1 MAASREK
8 RSNAGTRMSK
18 LLDEEEEDEF
28 YKNTYGGFEDAE
40 NDQEYKSE
48 DSGDDDVDSDFSIDE
63 NDEVISDHEDDK
75 PKRAKRLVTRAYKE
89 PKKVAKKETADV
101 TDKPFPFNIPED
113 QAGPSNSTPVKKP
126 VVKKQLSAP
135 SKSERKSCRKSTAA
149 KSAELRKRVKQRD
162 EEYQRRRKKMKL
174 KEKKEE
180 PMTQEELL
188 EEAKA
193 TEREN
198 IASLEQF
205 QLMELEKKKIRP
217 VKKTFKGPM
226 IRYHSFAA
234 PLIEELP
241 SSENQTIDVDDT
253 MVSVDEPK
261 EPEMTSN
268 DKKCERTL
276 ITFPDEATLKS
287 LFPQEKRPLR
297 QPRLCPFSRTLARYF
312 DPVVRLPYSNV
323 VSFRIL
329 RSTYESKLESMGDRA
344 DPEVAS
350 WIAWRKK
357 QQELRTLVAKKLQQ
371 IVTNIRPQPQT
382 DQTPGPSSSANTPT
396 IIRTAGQTILS
407 GAPTRPTILIPKQQ
421 KKLSG
426 PEMSY
431 PDGRSNEYWPYCGG
445 DTPPPAPSQSYLVQ
459 TTQRVEYFPSNSRS
473 EQNRFTEVHHYTT
486 VSTSYGAYPG
496 APPNFSVPPPG
507 YPAINQAPPSM
518 SSTGVKR
525 KSDLEVDG
533 YKVSAERAEKIMKML
548 LKPDP
553 DKSPPR
559 RSSYSRER
567 SSHEYK
573 RRRSRSPRS
582 NRGRSPQPRRRSP
595 DNRSSSR
602 RRSPDRRTPSSS
614 SSSRSRYSR
623 RVTPE
628 RDRRSSSNRP
638 KERPVGRVHPYGSQS
653 VPANKQDQNRNKK
666 ETDVPKEAGEERNGE
681 NGSKGAEKYL
691 YVSST
696 PFEQYY
702 KYIRG
707 VFQPTRRQLD
717 LCKQFEEELIQ
728 RGKKTRAS
736 KPAYPPLQRKQKL
749 HIHKCCQEDDCDSS
763 ESEDDDDDGSSE
775 DEGECSLRELEHK
788 KKHPDRLHAELWFN
802 DAGEM
807 NDGPLCRCSMRSRRS
822 GIRHGIYAGEEPLP
836 ACNPDSNNAERLY
849 HYRITISPP
858 TNFLTKL
865 PTVISHD
872 GHEYLFEGFSLLSHY
887 PVGNLPVCKVIRFN
901 FEYTIEYIEEDMPY
915 NFTMRELDLFY
926 QYLFVEMLELVD
938 FNMKAHNDPDG
949 CPRFHFFPRFVR
961 ELPENG
967 ISLLCMS
974 EVMKYLLDKNRPLV
988 NEEDLL
994 EYLNKSQTEWLNV
1007 ADEVKGMI
1015 VTNPGL
1021 KPSSIRVDQLDR
1033 EKIKKDFL
1041 TYPEIVHFGIRP
1053 PQLSYAGNAEYNRE
1067 WREYV
1072 KLRHLIANSPKPS
1085 SEEKYNLKVKEDRLQ
1100 EMRMQNKMKRDVTV
1114 AVSAEGFYRTGIM
1127 ADMVQHAMV
1136 LPVLVCH
1143 LRFHKSVDQLEKI
1156 INYQFRNRYLLQL
1169 ALTHPSYRENFG
1181 TNPDHAR
1188 NSLTNCGIR
1197 QPEYG
1202 DRRIHYQNTRKRG
1215 IKTLISIMSLPGR
1228 KAETESNITHNERLE
1243 FLGDAVVEFVS
1254 SIHLFFMF
1262 PDLEEGGLATYRAA
1276 IVQNQHLAL
1285 LAKTLHLEEY
1295 MLYAHGSDLCHDLEL
1310 RHAMANCFE
1319 ALMGAL
1325 YLDGGIDIADRV
1337 FSETFFKGD
1346 GVLANVWI
1354 RYPKHPLQ
1362 QEEPSG
1368 DRHWV
1373 PKHLTLQKLV
1383 KFEEDHIGIPFNH
1396 IRLLARAFT
1405 DRSIGYNN
1413 ITLGSNQ
1420 RLEFLGDTVLQLI
1433 ASNYLYKHFP
1443 NHHEGHLSLLR
1454 SSLVNNRTQARVCDD
1469 IGLTEFAIYSNPK
1482 SELKTKDRA
1491 DLLEA
1496 LLGALYVDKNLEYCT
1511 TFCNVCF
1518 FPRLRQF
1525 ILNQDW
1531 NDPKSKLQQCCLTLR
1546 TMDGKEPD
1554 IPYYKVV
1561 QCIGPTNTRVYTVA
1575 VYFRDERLATAEG
1588 HSIQQAE
1595 MNAAK
1600 KALLKYE
1607 SIFPQISH
1615 QKMVLQRTMTKKKPR
1630 QYRAK
1635 DEAEQS
1641 DKNVKDN
1648 DAATGGK
1655 KKNAK
1660 KKKTKADIVEE
1671 TSATAVPCPT
1681 LSSLLMT
1688 KSVKEEKPVLN
1699 TDIDFSLSSSDN
1711 DVDTQQKLEKVFT
1724 LSEGECSS
1732 SE

>member
-1 MAASREK
+1 MSR
-8 RSNAGTRMSK
+8 
-18 LLDEEEEDEF
+18 
-28 YKNTYGGFEDAE
+28 
-40 NDQEYKSE
+40 
-48 DSGDDDVDSDFSIDE
+48 
-63 NDEVISDHEDDK
+63 
-75 PKRAKRLVTRAYKE
+75 P
-89 PKKVAKKETADV
+89 
-101 TDKPFPFNIPED
+101 PED
-113 QAGPSNSTPVKKP
+113 PAAGDYWSYSG
-126 VVKKQLSAP
+126 
-135 SKSERKSCRKSTAA
+135 
-149 KSAELRKRVKQRD
+149 RD
-162 EEYQRRRKKMKL
+162 V
-174 KEKKEE
+174 
-180 PMTQEELL
+180 PT
-188 EEAKA
+188 
-193 TEREN
+193 
-198 IASLEQF
+198 
-205 QLMELEKKKIRP
+205 
-217 VKKTFKGPM
+217 
-226 IRYHSFAA
+226 HS
-234 PLIEELP
+234 
-241 SSENQTIDVDDT
+241 
-253 MVSVDEPK
+253 
-261 EPEMTSN
+261 
-268 DKKCERTL
+268 
-276 ITFPDEATLKS
+276 
-287 LFPQEKRPLR
+287 
-297 QPRLCPFSRTLARYF
+297 
-312 DPVVRLPYSNV
+312 
-323 VSFRIL
+323 
-329 RSTYESKLESMGDRA
+329 
-344 DPEVAS
+344 
-350 WIAWRKK
+350 
-357 QQELRTLVAKKLQQ
+357 
-371 IVTNIRPQPQT
+371 
-382 DQTPGPSSSANTPT
+382 
-396 IIRTAGQTILS
+396 
-407 GAPTRPTILIPKQQ
+407 
-421 KKLSG
+421 
-426 PEMSY
+426 SY
-431 PDGRSNEYWPYCGG
+431 
-445 DTPPPAPSQSYLVQ
+445 TVQ
-459 TTQRVEYFPSNSRS
+459 TTQRVEFYPKSGTSTTPVR
-473 EQNRFTEVHHYTT
+473 EAGRQQFTEVHHYTT
-486 VSTSYGAYPG
+486 VSTSYGAYPPPPLPTDFS
-496 APPNFSVPPPG
+496 APPPSYLPPLNVPPPPILPIA
-507 YPAINQAPPSM
+507 PAIPKDGK
-518 SSTGVKR
+518 GV
-525 KSDLEVDG
+525 LELEG
-533 YKVSAERAEKIMKML
+533 YKVSAKRADKIMEL
-548 LKPDP
+548 LLNKDTTSSLR
-553 DKSPPR
+553 SPPR
-559 RSSYSRER
+559 GHVSYNKSRSSQARRPRSRSPASKRER
-567 SSHEYK
+567 RRSPRRNRSPP
-573 RRRSRSPRS
+573 RRRSRSPRK
-582 NRGRSPQPRRRSP
+582 RSPR
-595 DNRSSSR
+595 
-602 RRSPDRRTPSSS
+602 DRRGSPSL
-614 SSSRSRYSR
+614 SRSRDVRSLSR
-623 RVTPE
+623 SEKRPLP
-628 RDRRSSSNRP
+628 SRP
-638 KERPVGRVHPYGSQS
+638 KEKPVGRVPPRPAASQS
-653 VPANKQDQNRNKK
+653 KP
-666 ETDVPKEAGEERNGE
+666 ETSKSNEDLPKEPGEEKNDE
-681 NGSKGAEKYL
+681 SCAKEMAKYS
-691 YVSST
+691 YVSSA
-696 PFEQYY
+696 PFELYY
-702 KYIRG
+702 KYNRG
-707 VFQPTRRQLD
+707 VFQPTQRQLD
-717 LCKQFEEELIQ
+717 ICKQFEKELLC
-728 RGKKTRAS
+728 RGQQARAS
-736 KPAYPPLQRKQKL
+736 KPTYPPLDRKQKL

-763 ESEDDDDDGSSE
+763 DSDDGSSE

-788 KKHPDRLHAELWFN
+788 KKHPDRLHPELWFN
-802 DAGEM
+802 DPGEM
-807 NDGPLCRCSMRSRRS
+807 NDGPLCRCSMKSRKS
-822 GIRHGIYAGEEPLP
+822 GIRHGIYAGEEPL
-836 ACNPDSNNAERLY
+836 ASCNPDSNNAERLY

-887 PVGNLPVCKVIRFN
+887 PLGNLPVCKVIRFN
-901 FEYTIEYIEEDMPY
+901 FEYTIVYIDEDLPY

-926 QYLFVEMLELVD
+926 QYLFVEILELVD
-938 FNMKAHNDPDG
+938 FNLKAANDPDG

-967 ISLLCMS
+967 ISILCMS
-974 EVMKYLLDKNRPLV
+974 EVLKYLLEQNKPLV
-988 NEEDLL
+988 QEEDLL
-994 EYLNKSQTEWLNV
+994 EYLNKSQTEWLNI

-1015 VTNPGL
+1015 VLNPGM
-1021 KPSSIRVDQLDR
+1021 KPSSVRVDQLDR

-1085 SEEKYNLKVKEDRLQ
+1085 SEEKYNLKVKEDKLQ
-1100 EMRMQNKMKRDVTV
+1100 EMRMLNKMKRDVTV
-1114 AVSAEGFYRTGIM
+1114 AISSEGFNRTGIM
-1127 ADMVQHAMV
+1127 ADIVQHAMV

-1156 INYQFRNRYLLQL
+1156 INYQFQNRYLLQL

-1215 IKTLISIMSLPGR
+1215 IKTLISIMSLPG
-1228 KAETESNITHNERLE
+1228 KKSETESNITHNERLE

-1285 LAKTLHLEEY
+1285 LAKTLHLEEF

-1325 YLDGGIDIADRV
+1325 YLDGGIDVADRV

-1346 GVLANVWI
+1346 GVLASVWI
-1354 RYPKHPLQ
+1354 NYPLHPLQ

-1373 PKHLTLQKLV
+1373 AKHPTLQKLV
-1383 KFEEDHIGIPFNH
+1383 KFEEEHLGIPFNH

-1469 IGLTEFAIYSNPK
+1469 IGLTDFAIYSNPK

-1496 LLGALYVDKNLEYCT
+1496 LLGSLYVDKDLDYCT

-1575 VYFRDERLATAEG
+1575 VYFRNERLATAVG

-1600 KALLKYE
+1600 EALMKYK
-1607 SIFPQISH
+1607 SIFPQINH
-1615 QKMVLQRTMTKKKPR
+1615 QKMVLQRTITKRKPR

-1635 DEAEQS
+1635 EIEQEQAEKS
-1641 DKNVKDN
+1641 GNEGETS
-1648 DAATGGK
+1648 AANK
-1655 KKNAK
+1655 KRQQK
-1660 KKKTKADIVEE
+1660 KKKASKEKVEE
-1671 TSATAVPCPT
+1671 EKPVPCPT
-1681 LSSLLMT
+1681 LSSLLQFRST
-1688 KSVKEEKPVLN
+1688 PEEKVLPRN
-1699 TDIDFSLSSSDN
+1699 TDLDFSLSSSDN
-1711 DVDTQQKLEKVFT
+1711 DDEDIFQQAPEQSAAD

-1732 SE
+1732 SD